1 MFHALHKIDMGA
13 CYATQKIN
21 LACCFNDMPFV
32 IINLIDGTKDFVGN
46 YEIFVKICN
55 HEKII

>member
-1 MFHALHKIDMGA
+1 MFHTLHKLDMGA

-21 LACCFNDMPFV
+21 LTCSFNDMPFV
-32 IINLIDGTKDFVGN
+32 TINLIDGTKDFVGN
-46 YEIFVKICN
+46 YEILVKICS

>member
-1 MFHALHKIDMGA
+1 MFHALHKLDTGA

-21 LACCFNDMPFV
+21 LACSFNDMPFV
-32 IINLIDGTKDFVGN
+32 IINLIDGAKDFVGN
-46 YEIFVKICN
+46 YEILVKICN